1 MPKRSR
7 PSSSSFDAA
16 TTLCMSSTHHI
27 VNCNVG
33 MNRVSCND
41 RVYKKLHVC
50 TIHEDT
56 IKISRRPL
64 IDEQVDTSRS
74 KHKRSI
80 RRHSTMMLTLSCIL
94 HYSILL
100 NLILLVANNNDNK
113 AYAFEV
119 YHLPSTQEDSNQE
132 AHDTITTEPQEV
144 DDNIIND
151 IQNSEEGVVVDSINY
166 MNHHKKDNNNDE
178 DTAVVI
184 NEILDNNDE
193 EMMVQTFHGIT
204 PIDTIKESTV
214 EEESFMTGHKK
225 EPKPNYY
232 SAASNFASSS
242 TLGTYDTADSQTDDE
257 STKPLEGMV
266 TTQSITATE
275 QQQTQTELSTI
286 CTSLKGNTMLP
297 LLSTSCKEFVNCYNG
312 NVVQHQSCAQ
322 GTIFDVNILGCN
334 WVHLVDCPVY
344 QTNDDN
350 SDNGVV
356 ESGLGDDSNGGK
368 SDGGGSSNTID
379 ISSINFNQ
387 QEQQQDPVVSLP
399 TNKPSNM
406 PTRQPSSKPS
416 NMPTKK
422 PIQQGTSQ
430 PTSKPQDQGNI
441 QKLQNTPK
449 PSPQTTTPPNLFTW
463 LQAHRRELNTNIF
476 RSQTKDGVNYRSYWF
491 QYQDFYQAL
500 QLVSGGNTGRS
511 ITGNTK
517 HLFYVGNDNVESS
530 WEYGL
535 VNVAN
540 FLAQSMVESISSDAC
555 DEYSHESNTDED
567 AAKQGDDGNTKK
579 DTSEKYAISNSC
591 GQNNMN
597 YQDMKCSADESY
609 MACDVDRSM
618 ILQAT
623 TSAVYPNA
631 PPPLSCRPRSV
642 SESYTGYWD
651 GTAGKEMSIFPYEN
665 SFGRTDI
672 EGCCYWGRGALQTKG
687 VCSIGKLNYYLGK
700 RAADEGRPSRYPN
713 TEFCA
718 FPEAICAAPESR
730 EMRWVTSMFEWTE
743 RVQSYDDGKGWNYM
757 KKLKE
762 FVDGGFIDNDF
773 IIASSGILTK
783 GCHEPPCDGGSSSS
797 FSINGGQINGGGFG
811 EGEVYKAEERNENF
825 RSVLLTLEAGGEDAL
840 LRGLIAY
847 FDDRQDVMNSQV
859 LRSQTPQGQL
869 YPSYRYQLPDFLS
882 ALTHI
887 SEKGIGG
894 RKFYIGEPRMNE
906 GVRYGVVN
914 AIMFLSQAY
923 KESIQYDACDEN
935 NWELVNDR
943 FPLSNAC
950 GQLGMSYQ
958 DMHCREDEA
967 FMECPVKLD
976 MEQVALTNAGWFQAP
991 APLKCGPKSKYPRTG
1006 FWDYDL
1012 GRENNND
1019 AYANSNGRVDVEG
1032 VSNSSLFLDTQEVS

>member
-1 MPKRSR
+1 
-7 PSSSSFDAA
+7 
-16 TTLCMSSTHHI
+16 
-27 VNCNVG
+27 
-33 MNRVSCND
+33 MNIVSCNN
-41 RVYKKLHVC
+41 RVYKHLHVS

-56 IKISRRPL
+56 VKFSSIPL
-64 IDEQVDTSRS
+64 IDEQVDTSLS
-74 KHKRSI
+74 KHKRRI
-80 RRHSTMMLTLSCIL
+80 RRYSTTMLTLSCIL
-94 HYSILL
+94 YYSIILL
-100 NLILLVANNNDNK
+100 LLLVANTNNK
-113 AYAFEV
+113 VFAFEV
-119 YHLPSTQEDSNQE
+119 YNLPSTQEDMSL
-132 AHDTITTEPQEV
+132 TTEPQEA
-144 DDNIIND
+144 DDNIMND
-151 IQNSEEGVVVDSINY
+151 IQHSEEGVADGSINY
-166 MNHHKKDNNNDE
+166 MNHHKKDNSNDE
-178 DTAVVI
+178 DTADIVI
-184 NEILDNNDE
+184 NEISDNNDE

-266 TTQSITATE
+266 TTQSITTTE
-275 QQQTQTELSTI
+275 EQQTQTELSTI

-463 LQAHRRELNTNIF
+463 LQSHRRELNTNIF

-500 QLVSGGNTGRS
+500 QLVSGGNSGRS

-555 DEYSHESNTDED
+555 DEYSHESNTDDD
-567 AAKQGDDGNTKK
+567 AAKQGGDDGNTKK
-579 DTSEKYAISNSC
+579 DASEKYAISNSC

-713 TEFCA
+713 TDFCA

-943 FPLSNAC
+943 FPLSNAWKVFLSC
-950 GQLGMSYQ
+950 NLVL
-958 DMHCREDEA
+958 H
-967 FMECPVKLD
+967 LN
-976 MEQVALTNAGWFQAP
+976 LTCLYFHLTTCTNI
-991 APLKCGPKSKYPRTG
+991 
-1006 FWDYDL
+1006 
-1012 GRENNND
+1012 
-1019 AYANSNGRVDVEG
+1019 
-1032 VSNSSLFLDTQEVS
+1032 SSHHLSPTS